1 MAGQLPLI
9 MNRVHAGVGAFLFVL
24 LPAGS
29 RLFGDGFFAWTMY
42 SRSSE
47 YRIDIEVHDAS
58 GWRSVAPTGLA
69 DHTSAHVGSVL
80 IGAEAFHHGASL
92 VVLQDHL
99 GEFAAFVCTQRSGDK
114 AVVILHQRD
123 DAQSEDVVTRV
134 EAACPPP

>member
-1 MAGQLPLI
+1 MG
-9 MNRVHAGVGAFLFVL
+9 RVHVMVGAVLFIL

-69 DHTSAHVGSVL
+69 DHASAHLGAVL
-80 IGAEAFHHGASL
+80 VGAETFHHGASL

-99 GEFAAFVCTQRSGDK
+99 EDFAAFVCSERSGDR
-114 AVVILHQRD
+114 AVVTLHQRD
-123 DAQSEDVVTRV
+123 DAESHEDVTRA
-134 EAACPPP
+134 EIACPSH

>member
-1 MAGQLPLI
+1 MG
-9 MNRVHAGVGAFLFVL
+9 RVHVFVGAVLFVL

-69 DHTSAHVGSVL
+69 DHASAHVAAV
-80 IGAEAFHHGASL
+80 IVGAETFHHGASL
-92 VVLQDHL
+92 AVLQDHL
-99 GEFAAFVCTQRSGDK
+99 GDFASFVCAERSGDH
-114 AVVILHQRD
+114 AVVTLHQRD
-123 DAQSEDVVTRV
+123 DAQSQEAVTRV
-134 EAACPPP
+134 EAACPSR